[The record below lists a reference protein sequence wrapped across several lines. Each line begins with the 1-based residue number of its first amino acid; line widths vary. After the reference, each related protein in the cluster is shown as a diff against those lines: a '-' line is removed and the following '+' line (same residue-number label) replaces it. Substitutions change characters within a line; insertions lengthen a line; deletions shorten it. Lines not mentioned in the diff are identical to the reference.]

1 MTPRHLKAL
10 ARNRSVRANV
20 LSDGCQ
26 HYLIEIETETGAGLL
41 RGWNK
46 RLLKPRNLGDA
57 HQLLTRCGVTD
68 IVLRQ
73 RIAQD
78 EACAAS
84 PGGTMI
90 DMPLKAAG

>member
-1 MTPRHLKAL
+1 M
-10 ARNRSVRANV
+10 V
-20 LSDGCQ
+20 L
-26 HYLIEIETETGAGLL
+26 EIETETGAGLL

-46 RLLKPRNLGDA
+46 RLLKPRNLGEA

-78 EACAAS
+78 EACSAE
-84 PGGTMI
+84 PGGTVA
-90 DMPLKAAG
+90 DLPLTAAG